1 MTTSRSF
8 TSVVPRR
15 RASFLPPDGRA
26 RVVPIGGHS
35 TQPPAAAQASRP
47 DLQFVAQDVRPFLA
61 DTIEA
66 EKQTWTDIGAPWHG
80 VLEAFEDFIDGGKWL
95 RPRFCYWGFE
105 SVGGRSSTSDLV
117 RACAALELLH
127 AFALIHDDIM
137 DQSDSRRGRPSLH
150 RHFEGEHRDADW
162 SGSAQQHGSATA
174 LLAGDVAFALAC
186 RLAAELPSGVRSLWG
201 RLVSELLA
209 GQYLDLVGTARQERS
224 AHLARTISRLKSG
237 RYTVAGPLLL
247 GAALAGVA
255 PDPALEPFGELIG
268 ESFQLRDDLLGVFG
282 DSTTTGKPVG
292 DDIRSGKPTVV
303 LATAEWLMPAGD
315 VELLARLGQPDL
327 TEGEITEITA
337 AIDRCGARAQVESRI
352 QANVRRALVLLESA
366 DLTATVRNALAGL
379 AVAASNREL

>member
-1 MTTSRSF
+1 MQ
-8 TSVVPRR
+8 
-15 RASFLPPDGRA
+15 
-26 RVVPIGGHS
+26 IGDS
-35 TQPPAAAQASRP
+35 
-47 DLQFVAQDVRPFLA
+47 DLEFVAQHVRPFLA

-66 EKQTWTDIGAPWHG
+66 EKQTWTDMGASWHG
-80 VLEAFEDFIDGGKWL
+80 VLEAVEDFMDGGKWL

-105 SVGGRSSTSDLV
+105 SVGGRSSPSDLV

-162 SGSAQQHGSATA
+162 SGSAQQHGTSTA
-174 LLAGDVAFALAC
+174 LLAGDVAFAMAC
-186 RLAAELPSGVRSLWG
+186 RLAAELPAGVRSLWS
-201 RLVSELLA
+201 RLVSELMA
-209 GQYLDLVGTARQERS
+209 GQYLDVAGAARQEHS

-247 GAALAGVA
+247 GAAVAGA
-255 PDPALEPFGELIG
+255 TPDPALEPFGELIG

-282 DSTTTGKPVG
+282 DSKATGKPVG
-292 DDIRSGKPTVV
+292 DDIRSGKPTVL

-315 VELLARLGQPDL
+315 AQLLARLGQPDL
-327 TEGEITEITA
+327 TEGEITELTA

-352 QANVRRALVLLESA
+352 QANVRRALALLEPA
-366 DLTATVRNALAGL
+366 DLTAPVRNALAGL
-379 AVAASNREL
+379 AVAAANREL